1 MGDPLWAADI
11 ARGVGQVTDIV
22 VAVLLDTVTLWLFV
36 GLPAGSAIVL
46 LIDHVCSRMGEE
58 E

>member
-1 MGDPLWAADI
+1 MAHPLWAADV

-22 VAVLLDTVTLWLFV
+22 LSVLLDTVTLWLFV
-36 GLPAGSAIVL
+36 GLPAGCAIVL
-46 LIDHVCSRMGEE
+46 VTDHVCSRMGEE